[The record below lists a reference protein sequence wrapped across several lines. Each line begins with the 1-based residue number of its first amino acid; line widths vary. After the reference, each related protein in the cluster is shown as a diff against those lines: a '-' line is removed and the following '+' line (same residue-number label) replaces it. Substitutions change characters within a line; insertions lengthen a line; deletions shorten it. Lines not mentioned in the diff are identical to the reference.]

1 MDGNIDLGRPASS
14 KLDAIVSA
22 ALAGSSKEAAHSCT
36 LPPAAYTS
44 SEFYALEIKKI
55 FRKDW
60 ICVGHVA
67 QIANVGDY
75 FTIDLFGELLV
86 VVRGADRVRVMSRV
100 CLHRWAPVV
109 EGAGNA
115 KVFSCPFHKWGYGL
129 DGQLLGA
136 PFMEQVG
143 DFQAHECRLPEIRS
157 EIIEGLGLIFI
168 TFSPTIDSIST
179 RLTSLVEHLAP
190 ANMEEMVCSSV
201 SDVENE
207 YNWKILIETFMECYH
222 HIGAHRDT
230 LEPSFPARL
239 SYVEDEKQ
247 GWSLCHSPLRE
258 DLHSESYSSTLTTP
272 FSLYLV
278 YPQMLM
284 ATAMDVSK
292 AKRVDVLSIIP
303 LAANRVR
310 SRRYTFIPKALVTD
324 DAFQAELEKAKDLFG
339 AVNIEDNEVND
350 MQQIGA
356 ASSFAPIG
364 RLSHLENSV
373 WHLAEYVRRCL
384 KAD

>member
-1 MDGNIDLGRPASS
+1 MAPQGDLAGLS

-22 ALAGSSKEAAHSCT
+22 ALAGSSSDAAHSCT

-44 SEFYALEIKKI
+44 PEFYALEVEKI

-86 VVRGADRVRVMSRV
+86 VVRGADRIRVMSRV

-115 KVFSCPFHKWGYGL
+115 KLFSCPFHKWGYGL

-143 DFQAHECRLPEIRS
+143 DFERHECRLPEIRS
-157 EIIEGLGLIFI
+157 EIIDGLGLIFF
-168 TFSPTIDSIST
+168 TFSPDVGSIST
-179 RLTSLVEHLAP
+179 RLASLVEHLAP
-190 ANMEEMVCSSV
+190 ANMQDMVCSSV
-201 SDVENE
+201 SDVEND

-222 HIGAHRDT
+222 HIGAHRET

-258 DLHSESYSSTLTTP
+258 DLLDEAYSSTLTTP
-272 FSLYLV
+272 FSLYLI
-278 YPQMLM
+278 YPQVLM
-284 ATAMDVSK
+284 ATAMDVAK
-292 AKRVDVLSIIP
+292 TKRVDVLSIIP
-303 LAANRVR
+303 LAANKVR
-310 SRRYTFIPKALVTD
+310 SHRYTFIPKSLVTD
-324 DAFQAELEKAKDLFG
+324 EAFQAEMAMAKDLFG